1 MKKIYKYT
9 ALAVFALGFTA
20 CSQDDDFTPQQEDI
34 VKIASA
40 NIATEVQTRVNTLAD
55 GTLWENNDQI
65 LLVNNSRNNKNSG
78 TYTATVT
85 TGDNPA
91 TTWELTNGT
100 LLYTSGTNDFTA
112 YYPAVTEAD
121 YTLPTDQ
128 STVAGIKMA
137 DRMVATA
144 TGVAKGDAVALSFER
159 LHAKVTIT
167 PTFASEYDGKGIAD
181 IQNFKIEEITPYL
194 PENGTAYTA
203 ILEPSE
209 TGFVVTLTVG
219 SDNLTATS
227 STALEPGKHY
237 IFNLTVGKEALAI
250 DKVNVTPWTEKPI
263 SGVETEEE
271 AFVYNPATNT
281 YEVHLSRGMQAAID
295 AAELTGT
302 AENPATVTLLADM
315 EVEGTPNEYGDIEQD
330 ILVDGGVIVLDL
342 NGHTLKTANT
352 SDFLIW
358 LQNGATLTIN
368 DSSEEKCGKMITY
381 DGAYDVIYAE
391 SGKLVING
399 GTFEGANI
407 VEGWDNGSTIEINGG
422 TFIGTEYA
430 IYSQSSILTITGGTF
445 TAGKSALDFTSN
457 GKPTITGGSFS
468 GGEYDINTANLT
480 GFLSYNEETGEGPTF
495 PGGLSI
501 SGTSNNLKALL
512 VTGAA
517 YFDAEGN
524 QLTLASN
531 ATTYDEGDV
540 TVKKMNE

>member
-100 LLYTSGTNDFTA
+100 VLYASSGTNDFTA
-112 YYPAVTEAD
+112 YYPASVD
-121 YTLPTDQ
+121 FTLPTDQ
-128 STVAGIKMA
+128 STVASIKSA

-144 TGVAKGDAVALSFER
+144 TGVAKGTAVALSFER

-209 TGFVVTLTVG
+209 TGFTVTLTVG

-227 STALEPGKHY
+227 TTTLEAGKHY
-237 IFNLTVGKEALAI
+237 TFSLTVGKEALTI
-250 DKVNVTPWTEKPI
+250 DKVNVTPWTEIPVT
-263 SGVETEEE
+263 GVESEEYFSPYVDATSLTEIQLEKKLLTTLN
-271 AFVYNPATNT
+271 AGNT
-281 YEVHLSRGMQAAID
+281 DI
-295 AAELTGT
+295 
-302 AENPATVTLLADM
+302 TVTLAADA
-315 EVEGTPNEYGDIEQD
+315 NEEMFTAINNALNNSIATESSIDLTIAGAQVIPAHALGNGDPESK
-330 ILVDGGVIVLDL
+330 L
-342 NGHTLKTANT
+342 NTDPTALKTLNLPDAVTLKANALSLPNVQAVYVPKVTEWEIWGIWNAYNITTLVLTAPGTITAN
-352 SDFLIW
+352 FL
-358 LQNGATLTIN
+358 
-368 DSSEEKCGKMITY
+368 
-381 DGAYDVIYAE
+381 
-391 SGKLVING
+391 
-399 GTFEGANI
+399 
-407 VEGWDNGSTIEINGG
+407 
-422 TFIGTEYA
+422 
-430 IYSQSSILTITGGTF
+430 
-445 TAGKSALDFTSN
+445 ALDT
-457 GKPTITGGSFS
+457 
-468 GGEYDINTANLT
+468 EDIDLT
-480 GFLSYNEETGEGPTF
+480 LHKDKESE
-495 PGGLSI
+495 
-501 SGTSNNLKALL
+501 
-512 VTGAA
+512 VTN
-517 YFDAEGN
+517 GN
-524 QLTLASN
+524 QWCGETWKSITFA
-531 ATTYDEGDV
+531 E
-540 TVKKMNE
+540 

>member
-40 NIATEVQTRVNTLAD
+40 NIATEVQTRVNTLDD
-55 GTLWENNDQI
+55 GTKWENADQF
-65 LLVNNSRNNKNSG
+65 LLVNNSRTTKNNG
-78 TYTATVT
+78 TYTATISGET
-85 TGDNPA
+85 
-91 TTWELTNGT
+91 TTWSLSGGT
-100 LLYTSGTNDFTA
+100 VLYASGTNDFTA
-112 YYPAVTEAD
+112 YYPASVD
-121 YTLPTDQ
+121 FTLPTDQ
-128 STVAGIKMA
+128 STEAGIKSA
-137 DRMVATA
+137 DRMIANT

-159 LHAKVTIT
+159 QHAKVTIT
-167 PTFASEYDGKGIAD
+167 PTFASEYEGKGIAD

-315 EVEGTPNEYGDIEQD
+315 EVAGTPNKYGDIEQD

-381 DGAYDVIYAE
+381 DRASDVIYAE

-399 GTFEGANI
+399 GTFEGTDI
-407 VEGWDNGSTIEINGG
+407 IMGWNNSSTIEINGG
-422 TFIGTEYA
+422 TFFGTDDA

-445 TAGKSALDFTSN
+445 TAGKYALNFTSN

-468 GGEYDINTANLT
+468 GGEYDIYTAKLT

-501 SGTSNNLKALL
+501 SGTSNNLNALL

-517 YFDAEGN
+517 YFDAKGN
-524 QLTLASN
+524 QLTLASD